1 MNKDIRFSAQQLD
14 AIAALIEYAERHA
27 RNTIGIG
34 DSSAR
39 EGWQYNILS
48 QALFGQASDEL
59 SETCLAHAIVEA
71 ANGIVDV
78 MNPA

>member
-1 MNKDIRFSAQQLD
+1 MKKDISFTAQQLD

-27 RNTIGIG
+27 RNVIAID

-39 EGWQYNILS
+39 EDWQYNILS
-48 QALFGQASDEL
+48 QALFGRARDEL
-59 SETCLAHAIVEA
+59 SEVCLAHAIVDA